1 MTGNSDQSSGDL
13 GPEDERENDRAE
25 LRLVLIGRTGSGK
38 SATGNTIL
46 GQRHFLS
53 ALRASSVTRVC
64 ELSTVE
70 LPKEEEE
77 SGVRKKLL
85 VVDMPGF
92 GDTRLDPSHVRTEIA
107 KCVALTAPGPHAF
120 LLVVPLGRYTEDEDR
135 AVTEMIHVFGEEA
148 LLHHTVV
155 LFTRG
160 DELEEGGLESFL
172 DESAPERLKV
182 LLWRCSGR
190 YHIINNREPE
200 NRTQVRALLQTV
212 ERMVANAGGACYTS
226 NMFLQAEQA
235 IRDEQERQMNKELSL
250 LQERVQRWRGRR
262 ASGRAVS
269 RRQALRSV
277 LNRFR
282 TEAALSGKVL
292 ERVKVLVAAGAT
304 GMAVG
309 AVFGAAAPLAVAVGA
324 SVMGG
329 SVGLAAGQLAG
340 VSAVGSTGV
349 GKAFGAIVAATMAKT
364 TVALGAATG
373 GVLGGSVGA
382 LAGAEAAGPREAA
395 LEALEQVGTMGAAV
409 VGMAAGVGGAVGAGA
424 VMGAVLEGGAISCAA
439 LTGAV
444 SVANATAIAAP
455 QAVATGG
462 SIAGAVQSVGGAVTS
477 CASSVGGLS
486 GALDG
491 VGTTARILTAAAE
504 IGRAVVGIALAG
516 RLVVKVMKEKVRS
529 GSGAAE
535 NNYTDRNTYEVHWNK

>member
-1 MTGNSDQSSGDL
+1 MMTENAVPDQSGGDWGVC
-13 GPEDERENDRAE
+13 GPEDERDNDRAE
-25 LRLVLIGRTGSGK
+25 LRIVLIGRTGSGK

-46 GQRHFLS
+46 GRRHFLS
-53 ALRASSVTRVC
+53 AMRASSVTRVC
-64 ELSTVE
+64 EQSSAE
-70 LPKEEEE
+70 LPKEEEY
-77 SGVRKKLL
+77 GMRKRLL

-92 GDTRLDPSHVRTEIA
+92 GDTRLDPSHIQAEIA

-135 AVTEMIHVFGEEA
+135 AVTEMIRVFGEKA
-148 LLHHTVV
+148 VLHHTVV

-172 DESAPERLKV
+172 DESAPERLKA
-182 LLWRCSGR
+182 LLWRCGGR
-190 YHIINNREPE
+190 YHVINNREPE
-200 NRTQVRALLQTV
+200 NRTQVRALLQTM
-212 ERMVANAGGACYTS
+212 ERMVEDAGGACYTS

-235 IRDEQERQMNKELSL
+235 IRDEQERRMSE
-250 LQERVQRWRGRR
+250 ERLQRWRGRR

-269 RRQALRSV
+269 RRQALRST

-309 AVFGAAAPLAVAVGA
+309 VVFGAAAPLAVAAGA

-340 VSAVGSTGV
+340 VSVAGTAGV
-349 GKAFGAIVAATMAKT
+349 GKAFGAIVAATTGKT
-364 TVALGAATG
+364 AVALGAATG

-395 LEALEQVGTMGAAV
+395 VEALEQVGTMGAAV
-409 VGMAAGVGGAVGAGA
+409 VGVAAGVGGAVGAGA
-424 VMGAVLEGGAISCAA
+424 VMGAVLEAGAISSAA
-439 LTGAV
+439 ITGAETAAGAL
-444 SVANATAIAAP
+444 SVANAM
-455 QAVATGG
+455 AVATGG
-462 SIAGAVQSVGGAVTS
+462 SVAGAVQSVGGAVTS
-477 CASSVGGLS
+477 CASSAGGLS

-491 VGTTARILTAAAE
+491 VGTTARILTAVAE
-504 IGRAVVGIALAG
+504 IGKAAVGIALAG
-516 RLVVKVMKEKVRS
+516 GLVVKVVKEKIRS

-535 NNYTDRNTYEVHWNK
+535 NNYTERNSYEIYWNK